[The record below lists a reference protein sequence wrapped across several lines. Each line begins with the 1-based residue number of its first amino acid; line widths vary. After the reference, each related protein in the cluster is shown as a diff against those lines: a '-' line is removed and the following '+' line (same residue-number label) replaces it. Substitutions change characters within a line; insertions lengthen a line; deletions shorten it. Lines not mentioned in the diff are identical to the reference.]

1 MAVDVVVLVAVS
13 VVVGFICFV
22 ASISTPQEIEVV
34 FFSILPKILCQIQTR
49 LTIV

>member
-22 ASISTPQEIEVV
+22 ASISTSQEIELV
-34 FFSILPKILCQIQTR
+34 FSLFFLKFSVRYKQG
-49 LTIV
+49 